1 MKSDLF
7 MIQWKAI
14 YSFSKDSCIF
24 LKNFL
29 HTIYSIVAFIETKKL
44 PKKARRPTILDFVY
58 LLRR

>member
-29 HTIYSIVAFIETKKL
+29 HTIYSIVAFIETKNYR
-44 PKKARRPTILDFVY
+44 KKQDVPLF
-58 LLRR
+58 